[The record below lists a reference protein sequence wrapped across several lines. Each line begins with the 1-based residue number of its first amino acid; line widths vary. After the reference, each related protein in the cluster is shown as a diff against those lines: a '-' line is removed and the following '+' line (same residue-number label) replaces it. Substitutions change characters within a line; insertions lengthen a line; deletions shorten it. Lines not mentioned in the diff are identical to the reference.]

1 MRFRQACRSRT
12 DNRGYVRAA
21 AGKNHLMW
29 RPVHELLLSLIVD
42 QADCSSL
49 IYGRPA
55 KCFRGDPANTSWR
68 VFSGIEVRIVHHAD
82 ERPFRLRGRT
92 DAPIGFLVDIE
103 PDDALNQREV
113 LRNIGMISSI
123 HFALSPPAW
132 RTTFLQSGSAFFRC
146 KERIDF
152 LEHPLEALPAA
163 VLCATVVPIHP
174 GPIDVRMPRVIVHR
188 GPIASIVIG
197 DIRAP
202 NPDYVG
208 CAGGNEE
215 IVNVSIRET

>member
-1 MRFRQACRSRT
+1 MRMNARSDSWDELMRQSASLSISNQT
-12 DNRGYVRAA
+12 TPLIS
-21 AGKNHLMW
+21 GKL
-29 RPVHELLLSLIVD
+29 P
-42 QADCSSL
+42 
-49 IYGRPA
+49 
-55 KCFRGDPANTSWR
+55 
-68 VFSGIEVRIVHHAD
+68 
-82 ERPFRLRGRT
+82 
-92 DAPIGFLVDIE
+92 
-103 PDDALNQREV
+103 
-113 LRNIGMISSI
+113 RNIGMISSI

>member
-1 MRFRQACRSRT
+1 MS
-12 DNRGYVRAA
+12 
-21 AGKNHLMW
+21 
-29 RPVHELLLSLIVD
+29 
-42 QADCSSL
+42 
-49 IYGRPA
+49 
-55 KCFRGDPANTSWR
+55 TSWR
-68 VFSGIEVRIVHHAD
+68 IFSGIEVRIVHHAD

-215 IVNVSIRET
+215 IVNVSIGGDVEWGIVAAPGLVAVHLGGEVSASPRFRRQGLNPTRIDLGTPKL